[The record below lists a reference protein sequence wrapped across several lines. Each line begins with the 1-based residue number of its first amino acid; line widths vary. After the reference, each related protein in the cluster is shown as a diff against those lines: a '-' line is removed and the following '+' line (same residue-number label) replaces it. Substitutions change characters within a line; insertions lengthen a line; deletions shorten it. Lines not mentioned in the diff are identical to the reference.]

1 MPAASEPAAGAPAL
15 PVTWRPLGPRI
26 VGVVLGAGLLV
37 VFGAAWLSFD
47 EETQDSFTGLQI
59 FTVLAVAA
67 LGFACLNA
75 LIRALAGTNCAAAI
89 LGTFATVA
97 LEGFACLNALMRSRV
112 VATREALVVVNGY
125 KRRELAW
132 EQIVAVHLPPGAP
145 WVTLDLTDGTTCSA
159 MGIQGSDGARSTRAA
174 RDLRSLVND
183 PPR

>member
-26 VGVVLGAGLLV
+26 VGAVLGAGLLV

-47 EETQDSFTGLQI
+47 QETQDSFTGLQI
-59 FTVLAVAA
+59 FTVLAVAG
-67 LGFACLNA
+67 L
-75 LIRALAGTNCAAAI
+75 
-89 LGTFATVA
+89 
-97 LEGFACLNALMRSRV
+97 GFACLNALMRSRV

-125 KRRELAW
+125 KLLVLAW

-159 MGIQGSDGARSTRAA
+159 MGIQGSDGGRSVAAVRQLRA
-174 RDLRSLVND
+174 LVSD

>member
-26 VGVVLGAGLLV
+26 VGAVLGAGLLV

-47 EETQDSFTGLQI
+47 QETQDSFTGLQI
-59 FTVLAVAA
+59 FTVLAVAG
-67 LGFACLNA
+67 L
-75 LIRALAGTNCAAAI
+75 
-89 LGTFATVA
+89 
-97 LEGFACLNALMRSRV
+97 GFACLNALMRSRV

-125 KRRELAW
+125 KRRVLAW

-159 MGIQGSDGARSTRAA
+159 MGIQGSDGGRSVAAVRQLRA
-174 RDLRSLVND
+174 LVSD